1 VVKTGLDRRLA
12 ALATAVELAE
22 GRLDGD
28 SLESAREVIHRA
40 GERLGFG
47 AEATV
52 VALAGPTGA
61 GKSTL
66 FNALAGGELARVS
79 VRRPTTAA
87 ATAAIWGE
95 HPHALLDWLEVGTRH
110 SVDGARRG
118 GLVLVDLPDFDSV
131 ERDHRLEADRL
142 IGLVDLLVW
151 VVDPQKYADASLH
164 DDYLRPLRNH
174 SDAMAVVLNQSDRL
188 TPPELDRCEADL
200 ERLLEQDGLSRVP
213 VLAVSGANGEGVEAL
228 QALLDERVARRRA
241 AITRLSGDV
250 TAVAEALSA
259 GCGGGKAGGIDR
271 PGRERLVAALG
282 DVAGVPLVVRAVAR
296 AHERRGTLAV
306 GWPLLRWIRRLRP
319 DPLRRLRL
327 EPEGDENVH
336 TSLPAAT
343 AVQRSQADSAVRTLA
358 SRSAGDLP
366 EPWPGLVRSAARTRE
381 GELAVR
387 LDRAIAGSEL
397 PQRRPLWWSLVGALQ
412 RALALVAAAG
422 ALWLGIIVGLGFLQL
437 EDALP
442 LPKLEGL
449 PIPTLLLVGGLVLGL
464 VIAWVARI
472 VNGVSARRRAAKA
485 ARTLRARVEAVADEL
500 VVDPI
505 ESELEARERL
515 CDALAI
521 ASKP

>member
-1 VVKTGLDRRLA
+1 MSTGLDRRLA
-12 ALATAVELAE
+12 ALATAAELAE

-28 SLESAREVIHRA
+28 SLERAREVIRRA

-47 AEATV
+47 TEATV

-66 FNALAGGELARVS
+66 FNALAGRELARVS

-95 HPHALLDWLEVGTRH
+95 HPHALLDWLDVGTRH
-110 SVDGARRG
+110 SVDGARRD
-118 GLVLVDLPDFDSV
+118 GLVLIDLPDFDSV
-131 ERDHRLEADRL
+131 ERSHRLEADRL

-164 DDYLRPLRNH
+164 DAYLRPLRSH

-188 TPPELDRCEADL
+188 TRRDLARCEADL
-200 ERLLEQDGLSRVP
+200 ERLLKQDGIPGVP
-213 VLAVSGANGEGVEAL
+213 VLAVSAANADGLAAL
-228 QALLDERVARRRA
+228 DELLDERVARRRA

-250 TAVAEALSA
+250 TASAEALA
-259 GCGGGKAGGIDR
+259 VGCGRGRAAGVDR

-282 DVAGVPLVVRAVAR
+282 DVAGVPLVVRAVGR

-306 GWPLLRWIRRLRP
+306 GWPPLRWARRLRP

-327 EPEGDENVH
+327 GGEADEKVH

-343 AVQRSQADSAVRTLA
+343 GVQRSQADSAVRALA
-358 SRSAGDLP
+358 SRSAEDLP
-366 EPWPGLVRSAARTRE
+366 EPWPGLVRSAATARE
-381 GELAVR
+381 DELAER
-387 LDRAIAGSEL
+387 LDRAIAGAQL
-397 PQRRPLWWSLVGALQ
+397 PKRRPLWWSLVGALQ

-422 ALWLGIIVGLGFLQL
+422 ALWLALIVGLGFLQL
-437 EDALP
+437 EDAVP
-442 LPKLEGL
+442 LPELEGL
-449 PIPTLLLVGGLVLGL
+449 PLPTLLLVGGLVLGL
-464 VIAWVARI
+464 LIAWVARI
-472 VNGVSARRRAAKA
+472 VNGVGARRRAAKA
-485 ARTLRARVEAVADEL
+485 ARTLRARVETVADEL
-500 VVDPI
+500 VVNPI
-505 ESELEARERL
+505 ETELEARERL
-515 CDALAI
+515 CGALAT

>member
-1 VVKTGLDRRLA
+1 VSTGLDRRLA

-28 SLESAREVIHRA
+28 SLERARQVVRRA

-47 AEATV
+47 TEATV

-66 FNALAGGELARVS
+66 FNALAGGDLARVS

-95 HPHALLDWLEVGTRH
+95 HPHALLDWLDVGVRH
-110 SVDGARRG
+110 SVDGARRD

-131 ERDHRLEADRL
+131 ALGHRLEADRL

-164 DDYLRPLRNH
+164 DDHLRQLSSH

-188 TPPELDRCEADL
+188 TRTEIERCEADIA
-200 ERLLEQDGLSRVP
+200 RLLEEDGLSRVP
-213 VLAVSGANGEGVEAL
+213 VLAVSGATGDGLAGLEAL
-228 QALLDERVARRRA
+228 LNERVARRRA

-250 TAVAEALSA
+250 TAAAEELAA
-259 GCGGGKAGGIDR
+259 GCGRGEADGVDR
-271 PGRERLVAALG
+271 PGRDRLVVALAH
-282 DVAGVPLVVRAVAR
+282 VAGVPIVVRAVAR
-296 AHERRGTLAV
+296 SHERQGTLAV
-306 GWPLLRWIRRLRP
+306 GWPLLRWVRRLRP

-327 EPEGDENVH
+327 EGEGDENVH

-343 AVQRSQADSAVRTLA
+343 AVQRSQADSAVRQLA

-366 EPWPGLVRSAARTRE
+366 EPWPGLVRSAATSRE
-381 GELAVR
+381 SELPER
-387 LDRAIAGSEL
+387 LDRAIGGAEL
-397 PQRRPLWWSLVGALQ
+397 PQRRPLWWSVVGALQ
-412 RALALVAAAG
+412 RAIALVAAAG
-422 ALWLGIIVGLGFLQL
+422 ALWLLVIVGLGFLQL
-437 EDALP
+437 DDAVP
-442 LPKLEGL
+442 LPELEGFPL
-449 PIPTLLLVGGLVLGL
+449 PTLLLVGGLVLGAL
-464 VIAWVARI
+464 TAGLARI
-472 VNGVSARRRAAKA
+472 VNGVGARRRAAKA
-485 ARTLRARVEAVADEL
+485 ARTLRARVETVADEL
-500 VVDPI
+500 VVNPI
-505 ESELEARERL
+505 EAELEARERL
-515 CDALAI
+515 CAALAT